1 MTQVSMT
8 PRQPPGILQQ
18 RLNHPFR
25 TIRVK
30 VNVSVNGILV
40 IDKPVG
46 ITSRDAVDG
55 VQRCLPRDVK
65 IGHTGTLDPL
75 ASGVLVLCLGHATRL
90 AEFVQMMP
98 KSYEA
103 EFTLGAR
110 SATDDA
116 EGPITTSF
124 DVDLPDRTEI
134 EKTLPQ
140 FVGVIDQIPP
150 AFSAAKVSGQRAYD
164 VARRGR
170 SATLTPRAIRID
182 RIEIQEYDA
191 PKLRLAIDCGKG
203 TYIRS
208 LARDLGDKLGCGGYV
223 SALRRTR
230 VGPFTASVAI
240 RSDCRDYST
249 HLQPTTAAVALLP
262 PLTVTPEDATRVRH
276 GQRIQTTHAYE
287 QEFVALLD
295 SNGELVGIA
304 RPVEDRKILQ
314 PDRVIPHD
322 E

>member
-1 MTQVSMT
+1 
-8 PRQPPGILQQ
+8 
-18 RLNHPFR
+18 
-25 TIRVK
+25 
-30 VNVSVNGILV
+30 VNGILV

-55 VQRCLPRDVK
+55 IQRRLPRDVK

-98 KSYEA
+98 KSYDA

-116 EGPITTSF
+116 EGPITVSES
-124 DVDLPDRTEI
+124 VALPDRAEI
-134 EKTLPQ
+134 AKSLRQ
-140 FVGVIDQIPP
+140 FVGVVNQVPP
-150 AFSAAKVSGQRAYD
+150 AFSAAKVSGQRAYHE
-164 VARRGR
+164 ARRGR
-170 SATLTPRAIRID
+170 SATLAPRAIRID
-182 RIEIQEYDA
+182 RIEIEGYDA
-191 PKLRLAIDCGKG
+191 PKLRLTIDCGKG

-230 VGPFTASVAI
+230 VGPFTTDAAI
-240 RSDCRDYST
+240 PADCRDYSAY
-249 HLQPTTAAVALLP
+249 LQPTTAAVALLP
-262 PLTVTPEDATRVRH
+262 SLSVTADDVTRVRH
-276 GQRIQTTHAYE
+276 GQRIRTNHAFE

-295 SNGELVGIA
+295 SYGGLVGVA
-304 RPVEDRKILQ
+304 RPVDDRTILQ
-314 PDRVIPHD
+314 PDRVIAHD
-322 E
+322 Q

>member
-1 MTQVSMT
+1 
-8 PRQPPGILQQ
+8 
-18 RLNHPFR
+18 
-25 TIRVK
+25 
-30 VNVSVNGILV
+30 VNGILV

-55 VQRCLPRDVK
+55 IQRRLPHDVK

-90 AEFVQMMP
+90 AEFVQTMP

-116 EGPITTSF
+116 EGPITIS
-124 DVDLPDRTEI
+124 DGVALPDRVEI
-134 EKTLPQ
+134 EQTLPQ

-170 SATLTPRAIRID
+170 SATLAPRAIRID
-182 RIEIQEYDA
+182 RIEIQGYDA
-191 PKLRLAIDCGKG
+191 PKLRLTIDCGKG

-208 LARDLGDKLGCGGYV
+208 LARDFGDKLGCGGYV
-223 SALRRTR
+223 SALQRTR
-230 VGPFTASVAI
+230 VGPFTAADAI
-240 RSDCRDYST
+240 RTDGRDYSAY
-249 HLQPTTAAVALLP
+249 LQPTTAAIALLP
-262 PLTVTPEDATRVRH
+262 SLNVSSEDATRLRH
-276 GQRIQTTHAYE
+276 GQRIRTNNPWA
-287 QEFVALLD
+287 QEFVAILD

-304 RPVEDRKILQ
+304 RPVEDRTILQ
-314 PDRVIPHD
+314 PDRVIAHD